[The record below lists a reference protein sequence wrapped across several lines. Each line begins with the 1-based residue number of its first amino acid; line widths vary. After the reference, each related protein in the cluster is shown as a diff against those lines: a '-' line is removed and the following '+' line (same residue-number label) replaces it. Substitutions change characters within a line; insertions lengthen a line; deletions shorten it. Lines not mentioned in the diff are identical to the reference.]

1 MFKDVGHRG
10 GDTAPFGQVVALATP
25 WRRGRRH
32 KGSEAKLENF
42 ENRGGPI
49 FFYNFQRSSPGQG
62 AGGDMLGNFEN
73 GGHRLLNVF
82 QNIAFGP
89 LGVAAGL
96 PMRSQSR
103 LQRPRYM
110 FDPSRWPL
118 RGP

>member
-1 MFKDVGHRG
+1 
-10 GDTAPFGQVVALATP
+10 
-25 WRRGRRH
+25 
-32 KGSEAKLENF
+32 
-42 ENRGGPI
+42 
-49 FFYNFQRSSPGQG
+49 
-62 AGGDMLGNFEN
+62 LGNFEN